1 MNLKKATTILKTLII
16 ITLLFWI
23 FVLLDAKAE
32 PPKSNSKFYDF
43 NEQVIDGEIRRPT
56 AIFTNSRDRARFN
69 RLLRLK
75 KSFLPRLFASSNERV
90 FK

>member
-1 MNLKKATTILKTLII
+1 MKNIM
-16 ITLLFWI
+16 ITLFATMLI
-23 FVLLDAKAE
+23 ATVAAAD
-32 PPKSNSKFYDF
+32 PPSSNSNAKSRFYNF

-56 AIFTNSRDRARFN
+56 AIFTNSRDQARFN

-75 KSFLPRLFASSNERV
+75 RSFLPRLFASSNERV